1 MFERGG
7 ILAEIWLELQQRA
20 GWSWLTDE
28 RLALIFGSVVMLLAL
43 LWYLGWQQ
51 KRRRTQIMLR
61 AVNDAAFGR
70 GVPRSR
76 TGAWGFAVAIEP
88 PPDRFR
94 EFNISYQPLS
104 IFNPLDLVGRILG
117 RRKATFQIAGV
128 LIDAPTAEMVWMR
141 GQPPARA
148 LGVNPG
154 SAPWV
159 QSRLDYAGAEYAMRG
174 TNVGAMKHVFQDMV
188 ARFTPILVSITIQRE
203 RRPQVRLVAAG
214 KMDAGDVS
222 PLITA
227 ARALGRAAMMK

>member
-7 ILAEIWLELQQRA
+7 ILAEIWREVQQGA
-20 GWSWLTDE
+20 AWSWLMDE
-28 RLALIFGSVVMLLAL
+28 RLAAILVTHVVLLAL
-43 LWYLGWQQ
+43 LWYFGWQQ
-51 KRRRTQIMLR
+51 KRRRTQAMLR

-88 PPDRFR
+88 PPERFR

-104 IFNPLDLVGRILG
+104 IFSPVDLA
-117 RRKATFQIAGV
+117 RRLFGGHKATFQIAGV
-128 LIDAPTAEMVWMR
+128 LLDAPTVELIWLR

-148 LGVNPG
+148 LGSNPG
-154 SAPWV
+154 RAPWV
-159 QSRLDYAGAEYAMRG
+159 HSRLDYAGVEYALRG

-214 KMDAGDVS
+214 KIDAGDVS

-227 ARALGRAAMMK
+227 ARALGRAAMME